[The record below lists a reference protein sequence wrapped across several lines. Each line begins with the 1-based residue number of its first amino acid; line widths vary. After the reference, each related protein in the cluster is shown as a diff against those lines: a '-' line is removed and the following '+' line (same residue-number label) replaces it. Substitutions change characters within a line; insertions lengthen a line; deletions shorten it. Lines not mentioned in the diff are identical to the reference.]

1 MAVNP
6 APEERM
12 NWRNLIAASAA
23 VCVFSFSLG
32 EMYPLLSLKLEAMG
46 VSPDMIGLNAA
57 MSPIG
62 ILVAGLFIS
71 RLAHRFGAKPVALWA
86 AGLTGLVLIS
96 YPLLDYLWA
105 WFALRFLQGALV
117 AVLFALSESWVIAFA
132 HGKYRARVTA
142 IYASVIS
149 ASFGAGAGVLGIT
162 GIDGMAPFLVGA
174 CVMWLAVPVIALVDA
189 PPSDEEQAHVGFVEF
204 LAKAPLLLFAIA
216 VHAVFDGA
224 MIGFFPIYAVEHGFS
239 VQMAALTVTA
249 LALGNFFLQL
259 PIGWLADHMP
269 KGRVMTGCFILCAL
283 GMLAVGPLVD
293 TIWIW
298 PLLPLIG
305 AAGFGI
311 YSVGLAMLGDRFS
324 GRDLVAGTAAFSSM
338 WGLGALGGSVIA
350 GYSMEA
356 LGPEGLPLS
365 MLLLL
370 GSYVALQALRLFQM
384 RRASRS

>member
-1 MAVNP
+1 
-6 APEERM
+6 M

-32 EMYPLLSLKLEAMG
+32 EMYPLLSLRLEAMG

-71 RLAHRFGAKPVALWA
+71 KLAHRFGAKLVALWA

-96 YPLLDYLWA
+96 YPLLPWFWA
-105 WFALRFLQGALV
+105 WFVLRFLQGALV

-149 ASFGAGAGVLGIT
+149 ASFGLGAGVLGIT
-162 GIDGMAPFLVGA
+162 DIEGIAPFAVGA
-174 CVMWLAVPVIALVDA
+174 CVMWLAIPVIALVDA
-189 PPSDEEQAHVGFVEF
+189 PAGDAEEAHVGFVEF
-204 LAKAPLLLFAIA
+204 LPKAPLLLFAIA
-216 VHAVFDGA
+216 VHALLDGA
-224 MIGFFPIYAVEHGFS
+224 MIGFFPVYAVEHGFS
-239 VQMAALTVTA
+239 TQLSALTVTA
-249 LALGNFFLQL
+249 LALGNFFLQW

-269 KGRVMTGCFILCAL
+269 KERVMTGCFLLSVL
-283 GMLAVGPLVD
+283 GMLLIGPLMD

-298 PLLPLIG
+298 PLLPLLG

-338 WGLGALGGSVIA
+338 WGLGALAGSIGT
-350 GYSMEA
+350 GYAMQS
-356 LGPEGLPLS
+356 LGPEGLPIFIIGITS
-365 MLLLL
+365 
-370 GSYVALQALRLFQM
+370 SYLAIQALRFFQM
-384 RRASRS
+384 RRASAS